1 MPPEFRS
8 ETKASICTFF
18 KHLPDQRQ
26 ESLSFMDSS
35 SPYVKLSMYSVHWPS
50 PSLKTA
56 APQDESGE
64 PTNQQVLEE
73 ACSIPPQNFV
83 PPPPLLPP
91 PGFSKRS
98 LASNPESLQRSKS
111 SGSRLSVSKEVVEM
125 WDRLFL
131 ERNGAD
137 VTVFTDD
144 GGSFQAH
151 SIVLMS
157 ASQIFHS
164 LIEKR
169 HARKRNVCKIIM
181 GGVPL
186 AAASMF
192 VRLMY
197 SSRYDPADMEK
208 YVLHLLVLSHV
219 YGVLFIKKLCNQQL
233 EQGLLTVENVID
245 VFQLARLCDVP
256 RLSLMCFRLI
266 INDFKSVAKTEG
278 WRVMRESN
286 PSLEQEL
293 VEAVIDADSK
303 RQEKA
308 RRIEEEKVYGQL
320 RDAMEALVHIC
331 RDGCRTIGP
340 HDKAFDGRQSGPCNF
355 PACKG
360 LESLVRHFAGCRIK
374 VPGGCVHCKR
384 MWQLLELHSRM
395 CQEVDTCRVPL
406 CRHFKDKLG
415 QQNKKDENKWKLL
428 VTKVMTAKRKTNA
441 FSLATVSA
449 RLEEE

>member
-1 MPPEFRS
+1 
-8 ETKASICTFF
+8 
-18 KHLPDQRQ
+18 
-26 ESLSFMDSS
+26 MDPG
-35 SPYVKLSMYSVHWPS
+35 SPHVQTCSYSTHWPS
-50 PSLKTA
+50 SCLKKA

-64 PTNQQVLEE
+64 LANQQVLEE
-73 ACSIPPQNFV
+73 AYPVPPQISV
-83 PPPPLLPP
+83 QPPPPPPLPNFP
-91 PGFSKRS
+91 QRG
-98 LASNPESLQRSKS
+98 LASNAKSLQRSRS
-111 SGSRLSVSKEVVEM
+111 SGSSLWVSEDVVEM
-125 WDRLFL
+125 WDRLFF
-131 ERNGAD
+131 ERTGAD
-137 VTVFTDD
+137 VMVSTDD
-144 GGSFQAH
+144 GGFFLAH
-151 SIVLMS
+151 SIVLVA
-157 ASQIFHS
+157 ASPIFNSVIGKHNG
-164 LIEKR
+164 
-169 HARKRNVCKIIM
+169 RKRTVSRLAI

-197 SSRYDPADMEK
+197 SSRYDPADMEN

-219 YGVLFIKKLCNQQL
+219 YSVPFIKKLCAQQL

-245 VFQLARLCDVP
+245 VFQLTRLCDAS
-256 RLSLMCFRLI
+256 RINLMCFRLI
-266 INDFKSVAKTEG
+266 INDFKGVAKTEG
-278 WRVMRESN
+278 WRVMRESD

-303 RQEKA
+303 KQEKA

-331 RDGCRTIGP
+331 KDGCRTIGP
-340 HDKAFDGRQSGPCNF
+340 HDKSFEGRQSGPCNF

-384 MWQLLELHSRM
+384 MWQLLELHSRI
-395 CQEVDTCRVPL
+395 CQEAETCRVPL

-415 QQNKKDENKWKLL
+415 QQSKKDEAKWKLL
-428 VTKVMTAKRKTNA
+428 VTKVMMAKYKTNA